1 MDFFPRTFG
10 EGLEARMTGPGKARL
25 VVQPLIG
32 IALGIRDGIEDAKQ
46 GRPPYFIQ
54 IVFEGERRRDV
65 LKTSL
70 RQISI
75 PFAVGIILDAVLQ
88 WVIFQSIFWFGAV
101 LTGTILIAL
110 PYAIAR
116 GLANRIV
123 RWRKSHSA
131 ARAHRPAS

>member
-1 MDFFPRTFG
+1 MDFFPRTFD
-10 EGLEARMTGPGKARL
+10 EGLMARMTGPGKARF

-54 IVFEGERRRDV
+54 IVFESGHRGRT

-75 PFAVGIILDAVLQ
+75 PLAVGILLDIVFQ
-88 WVIFQSIFWFGAV
+88 WVIFHSIVLLGA
-101 LTGTILIAL
+101 LIAGAILIAI

-116 GLANRIV
+116 GLSNRIATWWH
-123 RWRKSHSA
+123 RHSA
-131 ARAHRPAS
+131 ARRHHPAS